1 MLARISIELRVSV
14 LALGTSSESALLA
27 AKGERGTVGA
37 TNSKSMSLTDT
48 WTFCSPGWS
57 SENTLE
63 AGLRS
68 LGCSSG
74 RSLGVCTRRPAED
87 TRDRSDGA
95 FADKPEAES
104 DNSGECE
111 DTFIAIG
118 NWDGRRTCNPT
129 ALLPSADWRDILL
142 SIDGRGGV
150 LLLSIDERP
159 GTTGVRGE
167 GGSGG
172 STCAVFDPGRIED
185 RLCRI
190 TGIGDRG
197 DAGDLGDD
205 GGLDGDAECSDFI
218 VAVDW

>member
-1 MLARISIELRVSV
+1 MLVRASIELRVSA
-14 LALGTSSESALLA
+14 LAPGTNSESALLV

-37 TNSKSMSLTDT
+37 TNSKSMSLTET
-48 WTFCSPGWS
+48 CTFCSPGWS
-57 SENTLE
+57 NENTLD

-74 RSLGVCTRRPAED
+74 RSLDVCTRRPAED
-87 TRDRSDGA
+87 ARDRSDGA
-95 FADKPEAES
+95 FADRPEAES
-104 DNSGECE
+104 DKSGEGE
-111 DTFIAIG
+111 ETFIAIG
-118 NWDGRRTCNPT
+118 NWDGRRTHMPA

-150 LLLSIDERP
+150 LLLSIDGRP
-159 GTTGVRGE
+159 GTTGARGE
-167 GGSGG
+167 GGSAG
-172 STCAVFDPGRIED
+172 SPCAVFDPGRIED

-190 TGIGDRG
+190 TGNGDRG